1 MELTNEQKKS
11 LIGRLVHNVLNDLT
25 SIENI
30 TTDEIYYMKKLED
43 AGYLKLYRATLTNK
57 DFELY
62 MIKFEKGYKFEEL
75 YGGKNN

>member
-11 LIGRLVHNVLNDLT
+11 LIGRLVQNVLNGLT

-62 MIKFEKGYKFEEL
+62 MIKFEKGYKFDEL
-75 YGGKNN
+75 YGDKYN

>member
-11 LIGRLVHNVLNDLT
+11 LIGRIVQNVLNNLT

-43 AGYLKLYRATLTNK
+43 AGYLKLDRATLTNK

>member
-11 LIGRLVHNVLNDLT
+11 LIARLVYNEINNLT

-30 TTDEIYYMKKLED
+30 TTAEIYYMKKLED

-57 DFELY
+57 SRELYTIDFESGN
-62 MIKFEKGYKFEEL
+62 KFKEL
-75 YGGKNN
+75 YGGQS